1 MGYSS
6 RMRMELCWFLI
17 FEMFG
22 VAFLV
27 FFNTA
32 RSIDQFLF
40 TGKEWMAGGT
50 DLDFDFLL
58 YRTNLNHVAAGANSV
73 YLMIFRMDTF
83 FHNP

>member
-1 MGYSS
+1 MQMKLYW
-6 RMRMELCWFLI
+6 LLV

-32 RSIDQFLF
+32 CSIDQFLF
-40 TGKEWMAGGT
+40 TGKKRMTGGT
-50 DLDFDFLL
+50 DLNLDFLL
-58 YRTNLNHVAAGANSV
+58 YRTNLNHVAASANSV
-73 YLMIFRMDTF
+73 YLMIFRVDAF